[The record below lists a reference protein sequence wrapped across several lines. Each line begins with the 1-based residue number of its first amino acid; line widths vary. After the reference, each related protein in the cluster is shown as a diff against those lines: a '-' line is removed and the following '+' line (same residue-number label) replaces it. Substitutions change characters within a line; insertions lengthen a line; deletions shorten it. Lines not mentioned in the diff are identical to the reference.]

1 MNDNKLAENQRSAEE
16 PTDDADNVEEGN
28 NIVEEAVAAVVAKL
42 ANENQEEATGEY
54 YL

>member
-28 NIVEEAVAAVVAKL
+28 NIVAVAAAVAKL
-42 ANENQEEATGEY
+42 ATDNQEEATGEY